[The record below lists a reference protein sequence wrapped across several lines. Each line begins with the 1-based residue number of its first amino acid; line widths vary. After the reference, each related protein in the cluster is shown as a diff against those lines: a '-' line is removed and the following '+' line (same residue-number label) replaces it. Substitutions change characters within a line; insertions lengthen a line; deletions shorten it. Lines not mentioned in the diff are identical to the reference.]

1 MAVNEQRCKG
11 RVGTR
16 KVFQRGARPRL
27 SRHAWAFLL
36 GASVAAVLIAAGGQA
51 AWADQIG
58 SGAGSF
64 TFVDVKGDPA
74 KPITVY
80 TFRPQGYGSTSPI
93 VFVMHGVLRN
103 GADYRDQWISEAER
117 HGFLLIVPEFS
128 QEHYPGGRMY
138 NLGNMFDRD
147 GTAVA
152 EPQWTFSA
160 IEHLF
165 DHVREITGNRNE
177 KYLIYGHSAGG
188 QFVHRFVLFKPNS
201 RLERAVAANAG
212 WYTMPSDVE
221 YPYGL
226 GKSGVSDEGL
236 KSAFDKKLVILLG
249 DQDVDEKDRYLSR
262 TPQALDQG
270 RHRFERGHAFFRVA
284 QQEASR
290 LHAELRWEL
299 RIAPGVGHNN
309 SRMAPW
315 GARALFEHDE

>member
-1 MAVNEQRCKG
+1 VNEKRCG
-11 RVGTR
+11 HCAGTR
-16 KVFQRGARPRL
+16 KLSQRPMQPRL
-27 SRHAWAFLL
+27 YRRAWAFLL
-36 GASVAAVLIAAGGQA
+36 GALVAVVLIAVGGRGG
-51 AWADQIG
+51 WANRIG

-64 TFVDVKGDPA
+64 AFVDVKGDPA

-80 TFRPQGYGSTSPI
+80 TFCPKAYGPTSPI

-103 GADYRDQWISEAER
+103 GADYRDQWIAEAER

-147 GTAVA
+147 GNAVP
-152 EPQWTFSA
+152 EPLWTFSV

-221 YPYGL
+221 FPYGL
-226 GKSGVSDEGL
+226 KSSGVSDEGL

-249 DQDVDEKDRYLSR
+249 DQDIDENDRYLSR
-262 TPQALDQG
+262 TPQALEQG
-270 RHRFERGHAFFRVA
+270 RHRFERGHVFFRVA
-284 QQEASR
+284 KQEANR
-290 LHAELRWEL
+290 LHTELRWEL
-299 RIAPGVGHNN
+299 RIAPGVGHDN
-309 SRMAPW
+309 SKMAPW